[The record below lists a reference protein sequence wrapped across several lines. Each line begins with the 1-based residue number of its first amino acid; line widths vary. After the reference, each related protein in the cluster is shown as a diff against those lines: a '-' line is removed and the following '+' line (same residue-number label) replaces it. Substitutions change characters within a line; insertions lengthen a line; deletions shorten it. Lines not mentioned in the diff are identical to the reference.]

1 MPQSSI
7 TIYQKARISAG
18 LTQEQAAEALSV
30 SLRTVTAWEQRER
43 EPTNTTVW
51 QMCEAY
57 GTPWLALEHLK
68 ISAEPLG
75 ILPDNICVQG
85 LPTAVLAL
93 INRATALADDYR
105 RLMTIAEDGVIDD
118 GERTDFSSITDHI
131 QDVIAAGFQVIYA
144 RDTGIKKDHPTAGT
158 VRRSVL
164 RQAKN
169 DCRNIIPDS
178 TENASMI
185 FAGKEVSRI

>member
-1 MPQSSI
+1 MPQSSM

-18 LTQEQAAEALSV
+18 LTQEQAAEALYV
-30 SLRTVTAWEQRER
+30 SLRTVTAWEQGER

-51 QMCEAY
+51 QMCQSY

-75 ILPDNICVQG
+75 ILPENIQVQG

-105 RLMTIAEDGVIDD
+105 RLMRIAEDGVID
-118 GERTDFSSITDHI
+118 ETEQPDFSSITDHI

-144 RDTGIKKDHPTAGT
+144 TDTKKDHPTAGT
-158 VRRSVL
+158 VRRSGS
-164 RQAKN
+164 QSPAN
-169 DCRNIIPDS
+169 DCKIIIAES
-178 TENASMI
+178 TGNASPT
-185 FAGKEVSRI
+185 FTGKEAGV

>member
-1 MPQSSI
+1 MPQSSM

-18 LTQEQAAEALSV
+18 LTQEQAAEALYV
-30 SLRTVTAWEQRER
+30 SLRTVTAWEQGER

-51 QMCEAY
+51 QMCQSY

-75 ILPDNICVQG
+75 ILPENIQVQG

-105 RLMTIAEDGVIDD
+105 RLMRIAEDGVID
-118 GERTDFSSITDHI
+118 EAEQPDFSSITDHI

-144 RDTGIKKDHPTAGT
+144 TGTKKDHPTAGT
-158 VRRSVL
+158 VRRSVHGL
-164 RQAKN
+164 ASTN
-169 DCRNIIPDS
+169 DCKIIIPES
-178 TENASMI
+178 TGNASPT
-185 FAGKEVSRI
+185 FAGKEAWV

>member
-1 MPQSSI
+1 MPGNDI
-7 TIYQKARISAG
+7 TIYQKARNAAG
-18 LTQEQAAEALSV
+18 LTQEQAAEALYV
-30 SLRTVTAWEQRER
+30 SLRTLTSWELGQR

-118 GERTDFSSITDHI
+118 RERTDFSSITDHI

-144 RDTGIKKDHPTAGT
+144 RDAGIKKDHPTAGT

-185 FAGKEVSRI
+185 FAGKEVSRV

>member
-18 LTQEQAAEALSV
+18 LTQEQAAEALYV
-30 SLRTVTAWEQRER
+30 SLRTVTAWEQGER
-43 EPTNTTVW
+43 EPSNTTVW
-51 QMCEAY
+51 QMCQSY

-68 ISAEPLG
+68 TSAEPLG
-75 ILPDNICVQG
+75 ILPENIQVQG

-144 RDTGIKKDHPTAGT
+144 RDAGIKKDHPTAGT

-169 DCRNIIPDS
+169 DCKNIIPDS

-185 FAGKEVSRI
+185 FAGKEVSRV

>member
-1 MPQSSI
+1 MPQSSM

-18 LTQEQAAEALSV
+18 LTQEQAAEALYV
-30 SLRTVTAWEQRER
+30 SLRTVTAWEQGER

-51 QMCEAY
+51 QMCQSY

-75 ILPDNICVQG
+75 ILPENIQVQG

-93 INRATALADDYR
+93 INRATALTDDYR
-105 RLMTIAEDGVIDD
+105 RLMRIAEDGVID
-118 GERTDFSSITDHI
+118 EAEQPDFSSITDHI

-144 RDTGIKKDHPTAGT
+144 TGTKKDRSTAGT
-158 VRRSVL
+158 VKRPVRG
-164 RQAKN
+164 QATN
-169 DCRNIIPDS
+169 DCKIIIPES
-178 TENASMI
+178 TGNASPT
-185 FAGKEVSRI
+185 FAGKEAWV

>member
-18 LTQEQAAEALSV
+18 LTQEQAAEALYV
-30 SLRTVTAWEQRER
+30 SLRTVTAWEQGER

-51 QMCEAY
+51 QMCQSY

-75 ILPDNICVQG
+75 ILPENIQVQG

-93 INRATALADDYR
+93 INRATALTDDYR
-105 RLMTIAEDGVIDD
+105 RLMRIAEDGVID
-118 GERTDFSSITDHI
+118 EAEQPDFSSITDHI

-144 RDTGIKKDHPTAGT
+144 TGTKKDHPTAGT
-158 VRRSVL
+158 VRRSGS
-164 RQAKN
+164 QSPAN
-169 DCRNIIPDS
+169 DCKIIIPES

>member
-1 MPQSSI
+1 MPQSI
-7 TIYQKARISAG
+7 MTIYQKARISAG
-18 LTQEQAAEALSV
+18 LTQEQAAEALYV
-30 SLRTVTAWEQRER
+30 SLRTVTAWEQGER

-51 QMCEAY
+51 QMCQSY

-75 ILPDNICVQG
+75 ILPDNIQVQG

-105 RLMTIAEDGVIDD
+105 RLMRIAEDGVID
-118 GERTDFSSITDHI
+118 ETEQPDFSSITDHI

-144 RDTGIKKDHPTAGT
+144 TDTKKDHPTAGT
-158 VRRSVL
+158 VRRSVHG
-164 RQAKN
+164 QATN
-169 DCRNIIPDS
+169 DCKIIIPES
-178 TENASMI
+178 TGNASPT
-185 FAGKEVSRI
+185 FTGKEAWV

>member
-1 MPQSSI
+1 MSENYP
-7 TIYQKARISAG
+7 TIYQKARKKTC
-18 LTQEQAAEALSV
+18 LTQEQAAEALYV
-30 SLRTVTAWEQRER
+30 SLETIKAWEQGQRT
-43 EPTNTTVW
+43 PNNAAVMM
-51 QMCEAY
+51 MCEAY
-57 GTPWLALEHLK
+57 KTPWLALEHLK

-118 GERTDFSSITDHI
+118 GEKTDFSSITDHI

-169 DCRNIIPDS
+169 DCKNIIPDS